1 MRNGK
6 DTFGQHTDERFP
18 KYSISVVVV
27 MTGVH
32 AHTLRQYEQYGLLQ
46 PARTEGRTRR
56 YSDADLETIQEIA
69 RLAAKG
75 INYAGIME
83 VLRLRREWHRMKSWP
98 GEETTDTS
106 GDNNGSKDSQEDME
120 R

>member
-1 MRNGK
+1 MGWH
-6 DTFGQHTDERFP
+6 QDERFP

-27 MTGVH
+27 MTGVN
-32 AHTLRQYEQYGLLQ
+32 AHTLRQYEQYGLLE

-75 INYAGIME
+75 INYAGIVE
-83 VLRLRREWHRMKSWP
+83 ILRLRREWHRMKSWP
-98 GEETTDTS
+98 GE
-106 GDNNGSKDSQEDME
+106 DSSSRDGEGKQL
-120 R
+120 